1 MKKELILLIV
11 AIAFATGIKAQADT
25 VNYLV
30 VYQKRNPIQGTTLN
44 MAGFRTQGNATDFM
58 NNTLDS
64 TAAPTV
70 YDVRTKKPMKATF
83 STVEVERVIR
93 QRERK
98 WRVQ

>member
-1 MKKELILLIV
+1 MKKLILLIV
-11 AIAFATGIKAQADT
+11 ASAFAFGIKAQTDT

-30 VYQKRNPIQGTTLN
+30 IYKGTTPSSGFVTQLK
-44 MAGFRTQGNATDFM
+44 GFRTQTSATDFM

-70 YDVRTKKPMKATF
+70 FDIRTKKPMKATF
-83 STVEVERVIR
+83 STVEVEQVVRT
-93 QRERK
+93 REKR